1 MKKLMVFLVCTLVL
15 NLVRMSPAM
24 AMEHVV
30 ADDIITEDIIID
42 VSALACERVDS
53 IENVQTSPY
62 ATTSFDWSI
71 SAGKIKK
78 NSNRYPMLKNETIT
92 MEATFT
98 PRDCDVDFG
107 LIAPDGR
114 FYYSSGSNGQIDQT
128 IRVDQDG
135 DYYLAVRNNSDK
147 TVDAK
152 GIVYY

>member
-1 MKKLMVFLVCTLVL
+1 MKKLMIFLVCILVL

-30 ADDIITEDIIID
+30 AEDIITEDIAID
-42 VSALACERVDS
+42 ISALACERVDS

-62 ATTSFDWSI
+62 ATISFDWSI

-78 NSNRYPMLKNETIT
+78 DTAGFPMRKKETIT
-92 MEATFT
+92 IEGTFT

-135 DYYLAVRNNSDK
+135 EYYFAVRNNSAK

>member
-1 MKKLMVFLVCTLVL
+1 MKKLMIFLVCTLVL

-30 ADDIITEDIIID
+30 ADDIITEDIAID
-42 VSALACERVDS
+42 ISALACERVDS

-78 NSNRYPMLKNETIT
+78 DTAGFPMRKKETIT
-92 MEATFT
+92 IEGTFT
-98 PRDCDVDFG
+98 PQDANIDFG
-107 LIAPDGR
+107 LITPDGFFYAMSGKDGR
-114 FYYSSGSNGQIDQT
+114 FNQT

-135 DYYLAVRNNSDK
+135 EYYLAIRNNSDK